1 MGGMD
6 KLAAKTAKGTNEK
19 LAAAEA
25 QLLASTTVS
34 LESLKPRISD
44 KASFDQLVAAVKEST
59 RQNEDIAQ
67 LQNRLKTLGSGV
79 LAVAKEA
86 AGLLRPI

>member
-1 MGGMD
+1 MSGMD
-6 KLAAKTAKGTNEK
+6 KLAAKTAANTNAK
-19 LAAAEA
+19 LADAEA
-25 QLLASTTVS
+25 RLLASTAVS

-44 KASFDQLVAAVKEST
+44 KASFDQLVAAVKVST
-59 RQNEDIAQ
+59 QRNEDIAQ
-67 LQNRLKTLGSGV
+67 LQDRLKTLGSGV